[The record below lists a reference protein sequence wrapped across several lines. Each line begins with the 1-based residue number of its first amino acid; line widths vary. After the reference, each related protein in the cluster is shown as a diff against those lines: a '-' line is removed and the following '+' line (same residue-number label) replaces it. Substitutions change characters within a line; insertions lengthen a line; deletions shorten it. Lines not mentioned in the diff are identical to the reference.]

1 VRITKIKYIIATVW
15 KNLINRY
22 RGYVFMALPLKHT
35 VFTDKF
41 DECVFS
47 DWLKQ
52 IRQICGLNNIL
63 ILVSQ

>member
-1 VRITKIKYIIATVW
+1 
-15 KNLINRY
+15 
-22 RGYVFMALPLKHT
+22 MALPLKHT

-41 DECVFS
+41 DDCVFS

-63 ILVSQ
+63 ILVSQLIDFIII